1 MFKGGRPT
9 DQLRLRGNRQSGGK
23 TVVRCKLCNLHI
35 ITHGFVV
42 ISKHCTF
49 TSTLLQVLKS
59 SFTFYSSTFFTKY
72 FYFDS
77 SSFEVNYFYL
87 TTKLK

>member
-1 MFKGGRPT
+1 MVTK
-9 DQLRLRGNRQSGGK
+9 QLPDASCVIYYYLL
-23 TVVRCKLCNLHI
+23 V
-35 ITHGFVV
+35 ITLGFVV

-87 TTKLK
+87 STKLK